1 MTMHEV
7 VEFESQGAML
17 RGWLYRP
24 PDVAIAPAVVMAH
37 GFSATIRMTADRY
50 AEALCE
56 GGFAVLLYDHRN
68 FGISDGDPRQ
78 QIDVWLQARGYI
90 DALDYVVT
98 LAGIDRERIALWGD
112 SLSAAEVII
121 AGATDARVRAIIA
134 QVPACGAEPA
144 PPDPNAARFAAM
156 RERLLRGGFD
166 PPAGAVRGPFPVVS
180 SDQTGTPS
188 LLTPVSAFRWFIEY
202 GGRHGTGWENRATL
216 VVSGTD
222 GAGHPGLAAPHLNT
236 PLLAI
241 IAPED
246 EMARAVPAIA
256 RQVFDAVPGEKQ
268 LVEIAGG
275 HFGLLHWPS
284 DEFTVAATAQRDFL
298 QRYLV

>member
-1 MTMHEV
+1 MNEV
-7 VEFESQGAML
+7 VEFESQGAVL

-24 PDVAIAPAVVMAH
+24 QRVMAAPIVVMAH

-50 AEALCE
+50 ADVLCE
-56 GGFAVLLYDHRN
+56 AGFAVLLYDHRN

-90 DALDYVVT
+90 DALDCVER
-98 LAGIDRERIALWGD
+98 LPGIDRERIALWGD
-112 SLSAAEVII
+112 SLSGAEVII
-121 AGATDARVRAIIA
+121 VGAIDARVRAVVA
-134 QVPACGAEPA
+134 QVPACGAEPS
-144 PPDPNAARFAAM
+144 PPDPDAALFHAM
-156 RERLLRGGFD
+156 RERLWRGGFD
-166 PPAGAVRGPFPVVS
+166 PPAGSVRGPLPVVS
-180 SDQTGTPS
+180 PDQAGTPS
-188 LLTPVSAFRWFIEY
+188 FLPPVSAFRWFIEY

-216 VVSGTD
+216 VDVARYGSYH
-222 GAGHPGLAAPHLNT
+222 AGLAAPHLNT

-246 EMARAVPAIA
+246 EMPRAVPAIA
-256 RQVFDAVPGEKQ
+256 RQVFGAVPGEKQ

-298 QRYLV
+298 RRYLA